1 MVRPPRP
8 SNLLFRE
15 SPWAFVNQME
25 PLLESQ
31 LALLSD
37 AMGATHH
44 RAFPDATSNDSDSVI
59 KDFLTTGKL

>member
-1 MVRPPRP
+1 
-8 SNLLFRE
+8 
-15 SPWAFVNQME
+15 ME